1 MKNYVASGLVV
12 FNLQTKQIVFNVSL
26 GISQVLEADNLTY
39 EKGGGLKNLVN
50 GQKTDLL
57 TTDQ

>member
-12 FNLQTKQIVFNVSL
+12 FNLQTKQIVFNVTL

-39 EKGGGLKNLVN
+39 EKGRVKKF
-50 GQKTDLL
+50 GQWPED
-57 TTDQ
+57 